1 MRVIAGEKR
10 HLILKTLSDLS
21 IRPTTDKI
29 KETLFNMIQF
39 NIEGKSFLDL
49 FAGSGAIGIEAL
61 SRRAKN
67 AVFVDNNSAAI
78 KVIKENLEHTK
89 LMSSAKV
96 LKLDASA
103 AIDMLDKNDEKF
115 DIVFMD
121 PPYNEKLYI
130 GVLEKIKKSN
140 VAGSDTII
148 IVEANIKD
156 DVKIIENIGYEV
168 TRIKEYKT
176 NKHIFLKLGAK

>member
-1 MRVIAGEKR
+1 MFYQQEI
-10 HLILKTLSDLS
+10 
-21 IRPTTDKI
+21 
-29 KETLFNMIQF
+29 
-39 NIEGKSFLDL
+39 
-49 FAGSGAIGIEAL
+49 
-61 SRRAKN
+61 
-67 AVFVDNNSAAI
+67 I